1 MATKSVIDIEI
12 NDAKFKEFTA
22 MFEKYQKSLGKMPG
36 QWGSIN
42 KSVSSL
48 QGNFNKIQH
57 ALDSI
62 AKSLDKNHVKLKD
75 TNEVAS
81 KTAKSFEKMG
91 HFAKSISGHVAS
103 TTFNL
108 LKWGS
113 LTTIAA
119 GLLGAGGLFGLSN
132 LSSSAGSLRTQSQS
146 LGVTPGELKSIRLNY
161 GRYGDAEGL
170 LGGISSAQ
178 TDLSKQYA
186 FSASGLDSSQSAAK
200 LLPQI
205 VRKAAEVWKSG
216 PEATAGQRL
225 EVSGLTQFG
234 LTTGFARQAGSLSE
248 KELDITEK
256 KYAQDQKSLD
266 LNDALLKRWQ
276 DLDVQLD
283 RSKESIG
290 NAFITG
296 LQGLSEPI
304 AKLSE
309 VFTDAVTSL
318 LKSPKIGEWIDRLG
332 VGIQHF
338 ATYLESPDFE
348 KDVSSFINNAAKLA
362 AAIGTLANSLSFL
375 GGGGSYPTINKIV
388 NFDPLGNLFDK
399 KTSGGS
405 PSDLTAMPAEWKN
418 SFKMARRKTLLPLG
432 EIPKYTASSQ
442 AATPSVAS
450 SSNVPWNPFS
460 MSLLVNHTK
469 IPGQDT
475 NINILNAGGYYS
487 SVRGG

>member
-146 LGVTPGELKSIRLNY
+146 LGVTPGELKSAKLNY

-186 FSASGLDSSQSAAK
+186 FQATGLNPNQSAAK

-205 VRKAAEVWKSG
+205 LSKAADVYKSG
-216 PEATAGQRL
+216 PAATAGQRL

-234 LTTGFARQAGSLSE
+234 VTVAQARQYAALSKSE
-248 KELDITEK
+248 MALNQK
-256 KYAQDQKSLD
+256 KYEQDQRSLE
-266 LNDALLKRWQ
+266 LNDALLRRWQ

-283 RSKESIG
+283 RSKSSIE

-304 AKLSE
+304 AKLSS

-348 KDVSSFINNAAKLA
+348 KDVSSFLDSVSKLGH
-362 AAIGTLANSLSFL
+362 AIGVIADTLNFL
-375 GGGGSYPTINKIV
+375 TGGSGGINTGATNGTIFSATGQKGLTDSV
-388 NFDPLGNLFDK
+388 LHP
-399 KTSGGS
+399 
-405 PSDLTAMPAEWKN
+405 DLTAMPDEWKN
-418 SFKMARRKTLLPLG
+418 SFKSARRKTLIPLS

-442 AATPSVAS
+442 TATPGPSS